1 MAREGVA
8 ILAVVPARGGSKGI
22 PRKNLQRVGGLSLVA
37 RAAKLAAE
45 LAWIDRAVLSTD
57 DEEIA
62 AEGRRHGLDV
72 PFMRPHELAAD
83 DALSVEMWRHAW
95 LASEDHYAMRFD
107 ASVLLE
113 PTSPLR
119 RPEDVERTID
129 ALIDGNH
136 KAAATVSRSS
146 AHHTPHKTLTVDDDG
161 KIGFFLQQGAKH
173 SLRQSVPACYH
184 RNGLCY
190 AAMRGTLI
198 DDGHI
203 IEDDCVAVIVE
214 RRVVNIDEPFDL
226 WLANRLVENRDEL
239 GVVLDAN
246 VCPS

>member
-1 MAREGVA
+1 MAREGMT

-22 PRKNLQRVGGLSLVA
+22 VRKNLRHVGGLSLVA

-45 LAWIDRAVLSTD
+45 LAWIDHAVLSTD
-57 DEEIA
+57 DDEIA
-62 AEGRRHGLDV
+62 AEGRNHGLDV
-72 PFMRPHELAAD
+72 PFMRPPELAAD
-83 DALSVEMWRHAW
+83 NALSVDMWRHAW

-119 RPEDVERTID
+119 QPGDVERTID
-129 ALIDGNH
+129 ALIAGNH
-136 KAAATVSRSS
+136 KAAATISRSS

-161 KIGFFLQQGAKH
+161 RIGFFLPRGADH

-190 AAMRGTLI
+190 AATRSTLI

-203 IEDDCVAVIVE
+203 IEDDCVAVVIE
-214 RRVVNIDEPFDL
+214 RPVVNIDEPFDL
-226 WLANRLVENRDEL
+226 EMAEFLIGRGPDASRA
-239 GVVLDAN
+239 GVREGRT
-246 VCPS
+246 